1 MSTQDIK
8 PGSISIARSL
18 QVVAL
23 ASGTIGVLGIL
34 LAALAYAP
42 GHPGF
47 LPFTTYLSDMG
58 ATPVWPQ
65 VFFNTSMLI
74 NSPLRYVVLA
84 LLVLHL
90 TRWGAGR
97 AFAWSVLV
105 AGAVSTAGTILMSA
119 VPYSLDAAVHKL
131 GIPTF
136 FPGVVVV
143 QTLLGL
149 REWKLKAVPRLL
161 PWLCFLVVAC
171 YLVFFILIMLAE
183 TGSLGRS
190 VPIFPEWLCAA
201 SLLVWVFA
209 HGLILGREDGR

>member
-1 MSTQDIK
+1 MNAQDIK
-8 PGSISIARSL
+8 RGSIGVARSL
-18 QVVAL
+18 KVVAL
-23 ASGTIGVLGIL
+23 VSGTIGVLGIL

-42 GHPGF
+42 GHAGF

-84 LLVLHL
+84 LLVLRL
-90 TRWGAGR
+90 TQWGAGR
-97 AFAWSVLV
+97 AFAWSVLA

-119 VPYSLDAAVHKL
+119 VPYSLDAAVHKM
-131 GIPTF
+131 GIPIF
-136 FPGVVVV
+136 FLGVVVV

-161 PWLCFLVVAC
+161 PVLCFLVVVC
-171 YLVFFILIMLAE
+171 YLVFFVLIMLAE

-190 VPIFPEWLCAA
+190 APIFPEWLCAA

-209 HGLILGREDGR
+209 HGLVLGREDGR